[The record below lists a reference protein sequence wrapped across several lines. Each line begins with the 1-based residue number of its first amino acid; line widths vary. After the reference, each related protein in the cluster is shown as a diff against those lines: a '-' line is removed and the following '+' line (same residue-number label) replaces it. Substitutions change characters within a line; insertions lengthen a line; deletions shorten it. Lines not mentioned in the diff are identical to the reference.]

1 MTTAR
6 AAGIKQPPWM
16 YPFNVANDGSKLA
29 LDTWGTVLTT
39 FQAVYTKLMNTW
51 NALPAEYRD
60 KVITTITAELRRHII
75 GAKPI
80 NGTLLVIDTSP
91 EEIDADMMSALIAEP
106 LPVVPPYQQMQIPL
120 AVNEGLIDT
129 EDGIIPDDATGEDAA
144 DVSVNGHNTDEIRE
158 GTEDEDVGEDEDVR
172 KDEEPGDAGQE
183 EEFGGAGQDEE
194 SGDAG
199 DASDA

>member
-1 MTTAR
+1 
-6 AAGIKQPPWM
+6 
-16 YPFNVANDGSKLA
+16 
-29 LDTWGTVLTT
+29 
-39 FQAVYTKLMNTW
+39 MNTW
-51 NALPAEYRD
+51 NAFPAEYRD
-60 KVITTITAELRRHII
+60 KVITTITAELRRDII

-120 AVNEGLIDT
+120 AVNEELIDT

-144 DVSVNGHNTDEIRE
+144 DVLVNGHNTDEIRE

-172 KDEEPGDAGQE
+172 KDKESGDAGQE